1 MKIPRIAHALSNINE
16 EYLAQSEQTSKH
28 QINKRKI
35 AAIAACTVIVLSG
48 AVTAILHFAYSDML
62 NTEKYTVILN
72 EASAHEW
79 RWEDKT
85 DYEKFPVVKF
95 NSNEYRARANC
106 VSEALIENNLGSC
119 TAENNDIYTNTDY
132 TDEFEVYKITDISEQ
147 YLIAV
152 KMNGVYYVYI
162 KSDNNDFP
170 QNFTELLNGTGLEK
184 HLGFSRFSVK
194 EKNGN
199 DENYHKLTNEADIW
213 TYLSKCDGATLVTE
227 DYDYYDAEKTVSFT
241 ATSEPLGIYKKS
253 FKITSDGYVWTNIFD
268 YAVVYDIGEKQALEI
283 IEYALSNST
292 ETDFEPYELYFSG
305 TVTEIN
311 DKYIVVDDSVLK
323 YNKKDGVSVKIYLD
337 NLRIRRAVKYEEL
350 NVGDIVSV
358 TYADDIENNE
368 IFGAYDIAKGKLVG
382 SHVMTAE

>member
-1 MKIPRIAHALSNINE
+1 MKIPRIAHALSNIDE
-16 EYLAQSEQTSKH
+16 EYLAQSEQIKKQKIKKST
-28 QINKRKI
+28 I
-35 AAIAACTVIVLSG
+35 AAIAACTVIILSG
-48 AVTAILHFAYSDML
+48 AITAILHFANSD
-62 NTEKYTVILN
+62 KYTVILN
-72 EASAHEW
+72 ESLAHEW

-106 VSEALIENNLGSC
+106 VSEALIEKNIGNC

-132 TDEFEVYKITDISEQ
+132 TDEFEVYKITDISDR

-162 KSDNNDFP
+162 KSDNNGFP
-170 QNFTELLNGTGLEK
+170 QNFTDLLNGTGLEK

-199 DENYHKLTNEADIW
+199 DENYRKLTNEADIW
-213 TYLSKCDGATLVTE
+213 TYLSKCDNATLVTE
-227 DYDYYDAEKTVSFT
+227 DYNYYDAEKTISFT
-241 ATSEPLGIYKKS
+241 ATSEALGIYKKS

-268 YAVVYDIGEKQALEI
+268 YSVVYYIGETQAREI
-283 IEYALSNST
+283 MEYAMSNST
-292 ETDFEPYELYFSG
+292 ETEFEPYELYFSG

-311 DKYIVVDDSVLK
+311 EQYLVVDNSVLK
-323 YNKKDGVSVKIYLD
+323 YNKKDGISVKIYLD
-337 NLRIRRAVKYEEL
+337 DPKIRRAVKYEEP
-350 NVGDIVSV
+350 NVGDIVRV

-368 IFGAYDIAKGKLVG
+368 IFGAYDIAKGRLVD
-382 SHVMTAE
+382 SDVIIAE

>member
-1 MKIPRIAHALSNINE
+1 MKIPRIAHALSNIDE
-16 EYLAQSEQTSKH
+16 EYLAQSEQIKKQKIKKST
-28 QINKRKI
+28 I
-35 AAIAACTVIVLSG
+35 AAIAACTVIILSG
-48 AVTAILHFAYSDML
+48 AITAILYFANSD
-62 NTEKYTVILN
+62 KYTVILN
-72 EASAHEW
+72 ESLAHEW

-106 VSEALIENNLGSC
+106 VSETLIEKNIGSC

-132 TDEFEVYKITDISEQ
+132 TDEFEVYKITDISDR

-199 DENYHKLTNEADIW
+199 DENYRKLTNEADIW

-227 DYDYYDAEKTVSFT
+227 DYNYYDAEKTISFT
-241 ATSEPLGIYKKS
+241 ATSEALGIYKKS

-268 YAVVYDIGEKQALEI
+268 YSVVYYIGETQAREI
-283 IEYALSNST
+283 MEYAMSNST
-292 ETDFEPYELYFSG
+292 ETEFEPYELYFSG

-311 DKYIVVDDSVLK
+311 EQYLVVDNSVLK
-323 YNKKDGVSVKIYLD
+323 YNKKDGISVKIYLD
-337 NLRIRRAVKYEEL
+337 DLRIRRAVKYEEL
-350 NVGDIVSV
+350 NVGDIVRV

-368 IFGAYDIAKGKLVG
+368 IFGAYDIAKGRLVDYD
-382 SHVMTAE
+382 VIIAE